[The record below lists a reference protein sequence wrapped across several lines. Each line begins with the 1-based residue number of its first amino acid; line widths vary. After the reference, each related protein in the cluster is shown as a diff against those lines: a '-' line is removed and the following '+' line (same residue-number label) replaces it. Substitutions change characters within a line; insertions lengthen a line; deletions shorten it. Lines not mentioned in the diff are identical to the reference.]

1 MHQSPS
7 RLVQY
12 VLLSL
17 LVLSLFALYFV
28 FPRRYQEHE
37 PVSVLVREPA
47 EQEKKIYG
55 MIICAGEG
63 ETFSE
68 LLTMVEQTR
77 YQMKSELPIAIMH
90 CDELSVE
97 SVAIATSITDVE
109 VINLCSPRHPQYRA
123 QKPRFK
129 GFFCKPLALHQSP
142 FRHTILVDTDVVFFQ
157 KPEKLF
163 QAAQY
168 LSTGALFFRDRCFTS
183 QSRQSLTF
191 GTGTAEN
198 AYNYLNVG
206 AEILRKLHKEGR
218 LTHAPIEVNLSPTNL
233 SLTNS
238 FWRHFATQKSF
249 TPDHWQ
255 VTHAFHVHI
264 YFTFDHS
271 QLFMIEY
278 VHEIFRIIIT
288 LSLVSAPAPLQQTL
302 PLFPIIS
309 TSLITSLNCLHYK

>member
-1 MHQSPS
+1 MHQSTS
-7 RLVQY
+7 RLLQY

-17 LVLSLFALYFV
+17 LFLSLFALYFV

-37 PVSVLVREPA
+37 PVSVLVRETA
-47 EQEKKIYG
+47 EREKKGYG

-77 YQMKSELPIAIMH
+77 YQIKSELPIAIMH
-90 CDELSVE
+90 CDELSLE
-97 SVAIATSITDVE
+97 SVAIATSIIDVE
-109 VINLCSPRHPQYRA
+109 VINLCSQRYPHYRA
-123 QKPRFK
+123 QKSRFK

-168 LSTGALFFRDRCFTS
+168 LSTGALFFRDRCYTS

-191 GTGTAEN
+191 GTGTAED
-198 AYNYLNVG
+198 AYNYLKVG
-206 AEILRKLHKEGR
+206 AEILRNLHKEGR
-218 LTHAPIEVNLSPTNL
+218 LTHAPIEVNLNPTNL

-238 FWRHFATQKSF
+238 FWRHFATQESF

-255 VTHAFHVHI
+255 VTHAFHVSCLHLFHI
-264 YFTFDHS
+264 RSLATAHHLILGVCNFSHNQNMTSCFC
-271 QLFMIEY
+271 ICTT
-278 VHEIFRIIIT
+278 IT
-288 LSLVSAPAPLQQTL
+288 DLASLPSQTL
-302 PLFPIIS
+302 
-309 TSLITSLNCLHYK
+309 